1 MPSASPMLPELTLFS
16 TLIELNEPETVRGCW
31 GATCWDVPSC
41 PTASAGLDAALDGND
56 CCCAG
61 SGSNSSDA
69 IDSGEEER
77 AGNNL
82 GGA

>member
-1 MPSASPMLPELTLFS
+1 MPSASPTLPELTPFS

-31 GATCWDVPSC
+31 GAACWGVPSC
-41 PTASAGLDAALDGND
+41 PKASAGLDAALDGN

-69 IDSGEEER
+69 VDSGEEER
-77 AGNNL
+77 AGSSL